1 MLVLFAVPVFV
12 LNSYHSVY
20 IKHALGV
27 LCMNILRRVAFDK
40 YLTLTMLM
48 VHHLENKMLLR

>member
-1 MLVLFAVPVFV
+1 MLALFAMPDFV

-27 LCMNILRRVAFDK
+27 FYMNIFRRVASDN
-40 YLTLTMLM
+40 YSTMTMLFGTSS
-48 VHHLENKMLLR
+48 